1 MDMFCCGTIILTD
14 LNTPILKVWS
24 TDRVTSVAVPNDGH
38 CEATIP
44 VVKGHHV
51 T

>member
-1 MDMFCCGTIILTD
+1 MFYCDRNRFNEFKHADIKDM
-14 LNTPILKVWS
+14 K
-24 TDRVTSVAVPNDGH
+24 SVDDGF